1 MFNVSIR
8 RSSKKS
14 MEAILVNLN
23 DKTLRFNGKASIKL
37 EKVIRD
43 KDDQESNLFDCFNDY
58 IEGTFS
64 NDKRLQLFKL
74 YEAAHA
80 IVESGKFLDYNTE
93 LEQLKPLVTEILEFI
108 NVQNYCSFVHYSK
121 YLKIPKDLSEAAS
134 KGDYPEQTTI
144 MDQDYVNLVKLAF
157 VVRSV
162 YPIIFGLMSRFDTTM
177 GAGYSELVCGAL
189 IADNISITSM
199 PGWHKLHTYVQFAFN
214 KRGIPN
220 QADSVTSTEDFVDKV
235 LFNTIFSRLCCAVIP
250 ETEEG
255 KNLATA
261 INAAV
266 KQHETG
272 SAIFRDKDR
281 PSDEDDDKRSI
292 YDKYQISESVK
303 STDEVGD
310 AEYFSFGLFDEND
323 DPRYV
328 DRFLHQCIGLGIK
341 QPELVE
347 KIYDNI
353 SPNWDFE
360 LHDHILKILQL
371 VYFEVTSPLIFE
383 ACDYVQLLAAICL
396 AQVKLSEQ
404 GYKYLPSVL
413 GAIHDPEGMRS
424 LADALKL
431 STEDKE
437 FLASVCDIQTRNN
450 EGRSFNEAL
459 VAAEE
464 FLNKFGNGRWKSNL
478 EYGVLDTPDVYGR
491 VKKGA
496 LFSIDI
502 DVEVKNEFMALNRQV
517 NA

>member
-1 MFNVSIR
+1 
-8 RSSKKS
+8 
-14 MEAILVNLN
+14 
-23 DKTLRFNGKASIKL
+23 
-37 EKVIRD
+37 
-43 KDDQESNLFDCFNDY
+43 
-58 IEGTFS
+58 
-64 NDKRLQLFKL
+64 
-74 YEAAHA
+74 
-80 IVESGKFLDYNTE
+80 
-93 LEQLKPLVTEILEFI
+93 
-108 NVQNYCSFVHYSK
+108 
-121 YLKIPKDLSEAAS
+121 
-134 KGDYPEQTTI
+134 
-144 MDQDYVNLVKLAF
+144 
-157 VVRSV
+157 
-162 YPIIFGLMSRFDTTM
+162 M

-189 IADNISITSM
+189 IADNMSITSM

-235 LFNTIFSRLCCAVIP
+235 LFNTVFSRLCCAVIP

-323 DPRYV
+323 KERYV
-328 DRFLHQCIGLGIK
+328 DRFKHQCIGLGIK
-341 QPELVE
+341 NPKLVE
-347 KIYDNI
+347 MIYDNI

-383 ACDYVQLLAAICL
+383 ACDYIQLLAAICL

-413 GAIHDPEGMRS
+413 GAIHDPEGVRS

-431 STEDKE
+431 GTEDKE
-437 FLASVCDIQTRNN
+437 FLASICDIQTRNN

-478 EYGVLDTPDVYGR
+478 EYGVLDDPEVYAR

-496 LFSIDI
+496 LFPIDI